1 MSSPLAGFLMANLHG
16 SAMWLGTG
24 NTCLL
29 LARTHLTLS
38 LAARSFQLQCNSL
51 EVIAIWTI
59 SAHVTNHRCLTTLE
73 HFVGLNHYMATRGF
87 QVIVLGSSE
96 RDHLQ
101 ISNSWGSQY
110 IKYLIFTFYCLR
122 ENISHLAK

>member
-1 MSSPLAGFLMANLHG
+1 MSSPLAGFLVANLHG
-16 SAMWLGTG
+16 YAMWLGTG

-29 LARTHLTLS
+29 LARTHLTRS
-38 LAARSFQLQCNSL
+38 LAAQSFQSQCNSL

-59 SAHVTNHRCLTTLE
+59 SAHVTNHRCLTILK
-73 HFVGLNHYMATRGF
+73 HFVARNHYMVTRGF
-87 QVIVLGSSE
+87 QVIVLRSSE

-101 ISNSWGSQY
+101 ISNSLGFQY